1 MIIFARII
9 AALEEAEKAKGTIFD
24 DFVDTHS
31 GIEHIAGATKGGT
44 FFLVGGLSEDDVID
58 DSPWSIRHSDKST
71 GHVDEDDGDGT
82 FKFADGDGHDMIADF
97 DADMRTDEAFEL
109 SGHSGANDFGDIVA
123 TQVGLGADSITLL
136 GVNPSDLNADDFI
149 L

>member
-1 MIIFARII
+1 MTIFARII

-71 GHVDEDDGDGT
+71 GHVDEDDGDAT
-82 FKFADGDGHDMIADF
+82 LKFADF
-97 DADMRTDEAFEL
+97 DAGVQTDDAIDF
-109 SGHSGANDFGDIVA
+109 SGHSGANDIGDIVA
-123 TQVGLGADSITLL
+123 TQVGLETTIGLGADSITLL
-136 GVNPSDLNADDFI
+136 GVSTGDLHTDDFI
-149 L
+149 F